1 MNHRLREWQDRYT
14 TAQTAYN
21 DEIAKMDGRERLY
34 KGDGEIK
41 KIIVGDR
48 ITKTPLVRNICS
60 ELVEAQVNSNIPQ
73 PKVTAIREKDELK
86 AKLIEDMLRN
96 ELDRLP
102 MEYIND
108 MAERTVPIQGGSA
121 WLVEWDNTERTHST
135 IGELIIS
142 GLHPRQIIPQ
152 DGVYSGIEDM
162 DYIFIALPQTKAYI
176 ERRYKVSVGDESE
189 SEPEIK
195 SFESEEASSDMV
207 TQIKAYYRNDNGGIG
222 VYSWVNDVELED
234 IEDYQAR
241 RLRRCKKCG
250 AVEPNK
256 IEAYEEATEDG
267 TPPDGEKKPHRR
279 GAKTCPYCGSTK
291 WEDSTEEYEE
301 IYTPIILSNGGVIP
315 GVTMQEK
322 QTADELGNIIA
333 EAVAVPTKI
342 PFYKP
347 DIYPVVLQ
355 KNVSVYGSFLG
366 DSDVDKIASHQ
377 NAINRIEAKIIEK
390 LLKAGS
396 YITLPDDASIRAD
409 SEDMKIIRP
418 GNAASK
424 AMIDVYTL
432 EGEIS
437 QDMAYLAQIYEEA
450 RQAIG
455 ITDSYQGRVDR
466 TATSGKAK
474 EFAAAQTA
482 GRLESKR
489 MMKDAAYAAL
499 FEAMFK
505 FKLAYADE
513 PRPVHSKDNHGNT
526 KYSEFNKYDFLEQDE
541 NGEWFWNDNFL
552 FSCDN
557 TAPLASNREAMWQE
571 TRMNLQTGAFGDPNS
586 IDTLILFW
594 NKMEMLHYPG
604 ASDTKTYLEEQK
616 QIQTEQ
622 QMQQQM
628 MARQQEKAMLSQIMS
643 KARED
648 AFKNANHTIS
658 RI

>member
-1 MNHRLREWQDRYT
+1 MNHKLREWQDRYT

-73 PKVTAIREKDELK
+73 PKVTAIREKDEPK

-96 ELDRLP
+96 ELDRLS
-102 MEYIND
+102 MEHIND
-108 MAERTVPIQGGSA
+108 MAERTVPIQGGFA

-135 IGELIIS
+135 IGELVIS

-176 ERRYKVSVGDESE
+176 ERRYKVHVDDESE

-207 TQIKAYYRNDNGGIG
+207 TQIVAYYRNDNGGIG

-250 AVEPNK
+250 AVEPNE
-256 IEAYEEATEDG
+256 IEVYEEATEDG
-267 TPPDGEKKPHRR
+267 TPPDGEKKPYRR

-301 IYTPIILSNGGVIP
+301 IYTPITLSNGNVIP
-315 GVTMQEK
+315 GATMQEK
-322 QTADELGNIIA
+322 QTADELGNVIT

-355 KNVSVYGSFLG
+355 KNVSVYGRFLG

-396 YITLPDDASIRAD
+396 YITLPDEASIRVD
-409 SEDMKIIRP
+409 TEDMKVIRP

-424 AMIDVYTL
+424 SMIDVYTL

-474 EFAAAQTA
+474 EFSAAQAA

-513 PRPVHSKDNHGNT
+513 PRPVHSKDNRGNA
-526 KYSEFNKYDFLEQDE
+526 KYSEFNRYDFLEQDE
-541 NGEWFWNDNFL
+541 NGEWFWNDQFL

-594 NKMEMLHYPG
+594 TKMELLHYPG

-616 QIQTEQ
+616 QIQM
-622 QMQQQM
+622 QMQQQQMM
-628 MARQQEKAMLSQIMS
+628 MARQQEEAMVAEAINR
-643 KARED
+643 ARQD
-648 AFKNANHTIS
+648 AYNNAKQPIY
-658 RI
+658 R